1 MSVQDD
7 VLVAPEGSEPE
18 PYAVLAEQY
27 AGHPLLAELLLLN
40 QKYQRLERRLNK
52 ITRIGDLM
60 QAQIMELNIEL
71 NTRANTDPLTGL
83 LNRSGLYPQMTQLA
97 DRMMSQQQCFGVLL
111 LDLDYF
117 KEVNDQFGH
126 LKGDQ
131 LLVAVANILQ
141 SITATNDVCA
151 RWGGEEFL
159 ILLPVCNEMTLI
171 SMAESIMRAIRSLQL
186 PGAGQRTLT
195 ASIGVYFCQQTEVI
209 DESIRKADL
218 AMYKAKEQGR
228 DQLVV
233 YAPSL
238 GETRVVL

>member
-1 MSVQDD
+1 MSSQDD
-7 VLVAPEGSEPE
+7 VLATQECLNTE
-18 PYAVLAEQY
+18 PYAALAEQY
-27 AGHPLLAELLLLN
+27 SGHPLLVELLLLN
-40 QKYQRLERRLNK
+40 QKHQRLERRLNK

-83 LNRSGLYPQMTQLA
+83 LNRSGLYPQMTHLA
-97 DRMMSQQQCFGVLL
+97 DQVACQAQCFGVLL

-141 SITATNDVCA
+141 SITSTNDVCA

-159 ILLPVCNEMTLI
+159 ILLPICNEASLI

-186 PGAGQRTLT
+186 PGAGNRTLT
-195 ASIGVYFCQQTEVI
+195 ASIGAYFCQKMEFI
-209 DESIRKADL
+209 DDSIRKADL

-228 DQLVV
+228 NQLVV